1 MADVTLNLDHETLYL
16 LLIFFISEQN
26 LNTVMKEACLAILE
40 GEELE
45 GVFASVKLQGMVK
58 TLEACLNKAS
68 DDEEF
73 KVINENFR
81 MCPRV
86 FYCVKYVV

>member
-1 MADVTLNLDHETLYL
+1 
-16 LLIFFISEQN
+16 
-26 LNTVMKEACLAILE
+26 MKEACLAILE

-58 TLEACLNKAS
+58 TLEACLNKAL
-68 DDEEF
+68 DDKKF

-81 MCPRV
+81 MCARV
-86 FYCVKYVV
+86 FYCIKYVV